1 MRPLPEVRIYYVRD
15 LDSALHCKRWLSGRR
30 SVVLAF
36 DCETGGFDYWRDPLR
51 LVQIG
56 DLDEGWVIQWD
67 DWKQLVKEIFRDW
80 TGEWVG
86 HNVTFDIRFLEANGV
101 RVPRERCHDTSI
113 LGHLGNPV
121 RSNALKDL
129 CVSLVDKNAAF
140 GQSLLKIGMA
150 EQGWTWETVPFNF
163 EPYMAYAGLDTVLTA
178 RLWER
183 LQSVRQSCPEAY
195 ELEMRTALICSDMA
209 VRGMRVDLEYAAAR
223 TPLLQQYCREQAA
236 WVKQNFGCMP
246 GSNPGVAKALLEAG
260 VRLTEATAG
269 GQLSVASAV
278 LRDVDHPL
286 AAGVLN
292 YRTGVKMRGYFEGIN
307 SRVVGDILHP
317 DIKALA
323 ARTGRM
329 SISNPPLQQLP
340 AGSPLVRDLIIP
352 REGNLIVR
360 CDLEQI
366 EVRVLA
372 HFAGEESMIRA
383 ILAGDDLHWA
393 AARVMYG
400 PNATPVHRKKIKNGV
415 FAILYGAGIEK
426 LAMQQG
432 VPVTEAEAFMSQY
445 KETFP
450 GVAQFV
456 RGTQAEVLARRLT
469 EGRGY
474 VLLDDGRRLLV
485 DDGKEYTGVNYKCQ
499 GTAALIFKQ
508 GLVRMD
514 NAGVSEFL
522 TIPVHDEVLA
532 DVPSELADEV
542 AHTIQECMTDL
553 AGYVVPVAASAS
565 IVARWGDAYREKLV
579 A

>member
-1 MRPLPEVRIYYVRD
+1 MTGLPPARIAIV
-15 LDSALHCKRWLSGRR
+15 DSLSQALACKRWLSERR
-30 SVVLAF
+30 STVLAF
-36 DCETGGFDYWRDPLR
+36 DCETGGFDWWREPLR
-51 LVQIG
+51 LVQFG
-56 DLDEGWVIQWD
+56 DSDGSAWVIPFAEWNG
-67 DWKQLVKEIFRDW
+67 LIREIFRDW
-80 TGEWVG
+80 SGEWVG
-86 HNVTFDIRFLEANGV
+86 HNVCFDIRFLEANGV
-101 RVPRERCHDTSI
+101 TVPRHKCHDTSI
-113 LGHLGNPV
+113 LAHLGNPV
-121 RSNALKDL
+121 RNNALKEL
-129 CVSLVDKNAAF
+129 SCSLIDKDAAL
-140 GQSLLKIGMA
+140 GQSLLKVGMA
-150 EQGWTWETVPFNF
+150 ERGWTWETVPFNF
-163 EPYMAYAGLDTVLTA
+163 LPYMAYAGWDTVLTA
-178 RLWER
+178 CLWER
-183 LQSVRQSCPEAY
+183 LQSVREACPDAY

-209 VRGMRVDLEYAAAR
+209 TRGMRVDLEYATER
-223 TPLLQQYCREQAA
+223 GPVLHRYTREQAA
-236 WVKQNFGCMP
+236 WIKENFGCSP
-246 GSNPGVAKALLEAG
+246 GSNDDVAQTLLRAG
-260 VRLTEATAG
+260 VRLTERTTG
-269 GQLSVASAV
+269 GKLSVTSGI
-278 LRDVDHPL
+278 LREVGHPL

-292 YRTGVKMRGYFEGIN
+292 YRVAVKMRGYFDGIS
-307 SRVVGDILHP
+307 SRVAGDILHP

-432 VPVTEAEAFMSQY
+432 VPVPEAEAFMSQY

-532 DVPSELADEV
+532 DVPSGLADEV

-553 AGYVVPVAASAS
+553 TGYAVPVAASAS
-565 IVARWGDAYREKLV
+565 IVARWGDAYRDG
-579 A
+579 